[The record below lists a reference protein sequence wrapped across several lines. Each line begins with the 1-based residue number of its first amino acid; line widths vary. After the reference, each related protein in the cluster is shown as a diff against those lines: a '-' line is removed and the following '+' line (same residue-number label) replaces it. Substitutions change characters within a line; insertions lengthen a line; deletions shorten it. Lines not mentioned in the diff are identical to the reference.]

1 MKKFL
6 REPLVHFLALGA
18 MLFLIGILRGEGA
31 GSAANRIAITPGT
44 IERLLSGF
52 RRTWQRP
59 PTESEFTS
67 LVREYLKEEVLYREA
82 LEMGLDRD
90 DQIIRRR
97 MRQKIEFLTAD
108 VVEAFEPTDEEL
120 QAYLDANP
128 DSYRQETALTFLQAY
143 IGERDGPVQDEARAR
158 ALLEELRANPNPDLD
173 RVGDPFMHPGA
184 FLEMPERDLGGLF
197 GLDFAAQVVELPLG
211 EWSGPVTSAY
221 GLHIVRLDALTPG
234 RPSELLEVRDAVS
247 RDLLSERTREMDANY
262 FEALLARYT
271 VTVEWPEGM
280 APLDIPGIVQ

>member
-18 MLFLIGILRGEGA
+18 MLFIIGILRGEGA
-31 GSAANRIAITPGT
+31 GPAADRIAITPGA

-52 RRTWQRP
+52 RLTWQRP
-59 PTESEFTS
+59 PTEAEFTS

-128 DSYRQETALTFLQAY
+128 DAYRQETVVTFLQAY
-143 IGERDGPVQDEARAR
+143 IGERDGPEQDEARALT
-158 ALLEELRANPNPDLD
+158 LLEELRADPNVYPDQ
-173 RVGDPFMHPGA
+173 VGDPFMHPGA
-184 FLEMPERDLGGLF
+184 FLDMPERELKGLF
-197 GLDFAAQVVELPLG
+197 GEEFAAQVVDLPLG

-221 GLHIVRLDALTPG
+221 GLHIVRLDGLTSA
-234 RPSELLEVRDAVS
+234 RPSELFEVRGAVY
-247 RDLLSERTREMDANY
+247 RDLVSERTREMDASY